1 MTVNQVDAAL
11 ELPVRETAAALL
23 ALPEDQWFDRKSV
36 RVSPKD
42 LGPPLTAFANA
53 EGGTIVIG
61 LHDGEVEGCRRHPE
75 KINSFRQAA
84 IDFTVPPARAAVSEV
99 TCVNSHGQD
108 DVLVVIRVDPGER
121 VHEVKSG
128 ECYLRVGDETRKL
141 SYAQRQELEFDKGQ
155 AQYDGLPC
163 PGVTMSDLDELFL
176 ADYRRSVRASSDIG
190 LMRAR
195 NLLTHGGQLTNA
207 AYLLFGERP
216 QDVFPQAHVRVIRFL
231 SDERGT
237 GARLALEEGTDRR
250 IEGPI
255 PRCVTEA
262 SAIVD
267 ELLPRRRH
275 LTASGRFEAVPIV
288 PRDAWLEGLVNAIIH
303 RSYSMAGDHISVEIF
318 PNRIEIESP
327 GRFPGLP
334 SPARPT
340 QITRFARNPRVA
352 RVCADLRIGQE
363 LGEGI
368 KRIFDEM
375 RFADLPEPVY
385 KQTSASV
392 RLTLSGASS
401 GRTSEATIRSG

>member
-11 ELPVRETAAALL
+11 ALPAGEIGAALL

-36 RVSPKD
+36 RMLAKD

-61 LHDGEVEGCRRHPE
+61 LHDGMVEGCRQYPE

-84 IDFTVPPARAAVSEV
+84 IDFTVPPTRMAASEV
-99 TCVNSHGQD
+99 ACVNSRGD
-108 DVLVVIRVDPGER
+108 DDLLIVIRVDPGER
-121 VHEVKSG
+121 VHEVRTG
-128 ECYLRVGDETRKL
+128 ECYLRVGDESRKL
-141 SYAQRQELEFDKGQ
+141 SYPQRQELEFDKGQ

-163 PGVTMSDLDELFL
+163 AGVTVSDLDSLLLE
-176 ADYRRSVRASSDIG
+176 DYRQGIPASSVSG

-195 NLLTHGGQLTNA
+195 NLLTRSGEITNA
-207 AYLLFGERP
+207 ACLLFGQRP
-216 QDVFPQAHVRVIRFL
+216 QDVFPQAYVRVIRFL
-231 SDERGT
+231 SAERGT
-237 GARLALEEGTDRR
+237 GQRLAIEEGTDRR
-250 IEGPI
+250 VEGPI
-255 PRCVTEA
+255 PRCVTDA
-262 SAIVD
+262 AAVID

-275 LTASGRFEAVPIV
+275 LAPSGRFEATPVV
-288 PRDAWLEGLVNAIIH
+288 PRDAWLEGLVNALIH
-303 RSYSMAGDHISVEIF
+303 RSYSIAGDHIRVEIF

-340 QITRFARNPRVA
+340 QITRFARNPRIA
-352 RVCADLRIGQE
+352 RVCADMRIGQE

-375 RFADLPEPVY
+375 RFAGLAEPVY
-385 KQTSASV
+385 KQTNASV
-392 RLTLSGASS
+392 RLILSGDRPS
-401 GRTSEATIRSG
+401 G

>member
-1 MTVNQVDAAL
+1 MAVNQVDAAL
-11 ELPVRETAAALL
+11 ALPAGETGAALL

-36 RVSPKD
+36 RILPKD
-42 LGPPLTAFANA
+42 LGAPLTAFANA
-53 EGGTIVIG
+53 EGGMIVIG
-61 LHDGEVEGCRRHPE
+61 LNDGLVEGCRQHPE

-84 IDFTVPPARAAVSEV
+84 IDFTVPPARMAVSEV
-99 TCVNSHGQD
+99 ACVNSRGQD

-121 VHEVKSG
+121 VHEVKTG
-128 ECYLRVGDETRKL
+128 ECYLRIGDETRKL
-141 SYAQRQELEFDKGQ
+141 SYPQRQELEFDKGQ

-163 PGVTMSDLDELFL
+163 PGVTIGDLDELFL
-176 ADYRRSVRASSDIG
+176 EDYRQGIRASGVTS

-195 NLLTHGGQLTNA
+195 NLLTHGGEITNA
-207 AYLLFGERP
+207 AYLLFGQCP
-216 QDVFPQAHVRVIRFL
+216 QDVFPQAYVRVVRFL
-231 SDERGT
+231 SAERGT
-237 GARLALEEGTDRR
+237 GARLALEEGTDRHVA
-250 IEGPI
+250 GPI
-255 PRCVTEA
+255 PRCTTDA
-262 SAIVD
+262 TAIID

-275 LTASGRFEAVPIV
+275 LAPSGRFEATPIV

-303 RSYSMAGDHISVEIF
+303 RSYSMAGDYIRVEIF

-334 SPARPT
+334 SPATPS
-340 QITRFARNPRVA
+340 QMTRFARNPRIA

-375 RFADLPEPVY
+375 RFAGLAEPVY

-392 RLTLSGASS
+392 RLILSGDQSA
-401 GRTSEATIRSG
+401 RV